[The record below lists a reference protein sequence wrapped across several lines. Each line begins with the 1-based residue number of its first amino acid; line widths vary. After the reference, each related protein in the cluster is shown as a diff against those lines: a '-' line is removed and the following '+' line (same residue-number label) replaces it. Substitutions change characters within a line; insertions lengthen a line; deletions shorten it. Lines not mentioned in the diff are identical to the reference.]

1 MTSKSKSKGKS
12 WERDICLFL
21 SKLYD
26 DSFIRVPNSGA
37 YTGGKNEFRKEYLTD
52 EQIKL
57 SRGDII
63 PPSLFCNFVVEAK
76 NYAEF
81 PFHQLVKKNPIVLL
95 DTWIDQVETDSSDKD
110 LWLLFIKITRKGT
123 YVLYDTNKLSSLQ
136 YGVKYKRFWFCEM
149 QYFFQNYKN
158 ECYKQWRGSGPLSL
172 IS

>member
-37 YTGGKNEFRKEYLTD
+37 YTGGKNEFRNEYLTD

-63 PPSLFCNFVVEAK
+63 PPSSFCNFVVEAK

-81 PFHQLVKKNPIVLL
+81 PFHQLIKKNTIVLL

-123 YVLYDTNKLSSLQ
+123 YVLYDTNKLPSLK
-136 YGVKYKRFWFCEM
+136 YGVKYKRFWFCDM
-149 QYFFQNYKN
+149 QYFFQHYKN
-158 ECYKQWRGSGPLSL
+158 ECYKQWISL

>member
-12 WERDICLFL
+12 WERDVCLFL
-21 SKLYD
+21 SKLYN

-57 SRGDII
+57 SRGDIV
-63 PPSLFCNFVVEAK
+63 PPVSFCNFVAECK

-81 PFHQLVKKNPIVLL
+81 PFHQLIKKNRIALL
-95 DTWIDQVETDSSDKD
+95 DTWIEQVELDSEDKD

-123 YVLYDTNKLSSLQ
+123 YVLYDTNKLPSLK

-149 QYFFQNYKN
+149 QYFFQHYKN
-158 ECYKQWRGSGPLSL
+158 ECYKQWISL

>member
-1 MTSKSKSKGKS
+1 MSSKSKTKGKS
-12 WERDICLFL
+12 WERDVCLFL
-21 SKLYD
+21 SELYN

-63 PPSLFCNFVVEAK
+63 PPISFCNFVAECK

-81 PFHQLVKKNPIVLL
+81 PFHQLIKKTRIALL
-95 DTWIDQVETDSSDKD
+95 DTWIDQVELDSEDKD

-123 YVLYDTNKLSSLQ
+123 YVLYDTKKLKPVL
-136 YGVKYKRFWFCEM
+136 YGVRYRNYYMCELSFFFQKYKD
-149 QYFFQNYKN
+149 N
-158 ECYKQWRGSGPLSL
+158 CYKHWINPLK
-172 IS
+172 

>member
-12 WERDICLFL
+12 WERDVCVFL
-21 SKLYD
+21 SKLYN

-63 PPSLFCNFVVEAK
+63 PPSSFCNFVVEAK

-81 PFHQLVKKNPIVLL
+81 PFHQLVKKAKTYIQNGDIFQVVLSQRFERKINKKPIEIYNQLRKSNP
-95 DTWIDQVETDSSDKD
+95 
-110 LWLLFIKITRKGT
+110 
-123 YVLYDTNKLSSLQ
+123 
-136 YGVKYKRFWFCEM
+136 
-149 QYFFQNYKN
+149 
-158 ECYKQWRGSGPLSL
+158 
-172 IS
+172 